1 MAPGVL
7 ATISAAVP
15 EESCSCGLKESG
27 TFVPAR
33 TTSSNVARV
42 PEPDARLMTVI
53 GASAPPTS
61 LPVGDL
67 AREDL
72 LQVLE
77 LDVVDGH
84 VGVDDRGHADDA
96 HLVIGDLGDVG
107 GILQLGLGEH
117 VGVADLHGALRNLP
131 VTP

>member
-7 ATISAAVP
+7 ATILAAVP

-42 PEPDARLMTVI
+42 PEPEARLMTVI

-61 LPVGDL
+61 L
-67 AREDL
+67 
-72 LQVLE
+72 Q
-77 LDVVDGH
+77 
-84 VGVDDRGHADDA
+84 
-96 HLVIGDLGDVG
+96 LVISPVKIFFRSSSLMSSMVTSALTMGPIPTMHTLLSA
-107 GILQLGLGEH
+107 ILEMSEESFSLDSANTSE
-117 VGVADLHGALRNLP
+117 LP
-131 VTP
+131 ICTAPWAICVTP